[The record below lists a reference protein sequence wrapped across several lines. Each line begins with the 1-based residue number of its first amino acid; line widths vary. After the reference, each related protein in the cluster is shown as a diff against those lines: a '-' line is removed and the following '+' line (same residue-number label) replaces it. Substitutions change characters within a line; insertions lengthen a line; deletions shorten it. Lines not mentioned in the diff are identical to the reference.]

1 MLLLWRLPTA
11 SLRFLPLSSSS
22 LFLDLRYISS
32 SLSSSYFDQNYLYL
46 VNLYNPDFN
55 VRYKIRLYPGSIT
68 EIKLKQRELK
78 KSICLKFI
86 LFQAHKS
93 LEHCLATR
101 AEILE
106 GIGGT
111 ESAVEPAESADSM
124 FTWAVV
130 DGDNVTVPICDLQRE
145 LDKVRSKAGHV
156 QVTREPFNSL
166 SYQKCRRYCRF
177 IA

>member
-1 MLLLWRLPTA
+1 MLLLCRLPTA

-55 VRYKIRLYPGSIT
+55 VRYKI
-68 EIKLKQRELK
+68 
-78 KSICLKFI
+78 I

-145 LDKVRSKAGHV
+145 LDKVRSKAGHMSKSQGNLLIPYLIKNLEDIV
-156 QVTREPFNSL
+156 VS
-166 SYQKCRRYCRF
+166 
-177 IA
+177 

>member
-1 MLLLWRLPTA
+1 MSITNCFTSIFAAIIIFAILGFKVHIIIIIIIILWSKL
-11 SLRFLPLSSSS
+11 
-22 LFLDLRYISS
+22 
-32 SLSSSYFDQNYLYL
+32 LYL

-55 VRYKIRLYPGSIT
+55 VRYKI
-68 EIKLKQRELK
+68 
-78 KSICLKFI
+78 I

-156 QVTREPFNSL
+156 RVTREPFNSL

-177 IA
+177 IAWQEFNFHNCFIFSEIHKSQPSIILELKKL

>member
-1 MLLLWRLPTA
+1 M
-11 SLRFLPLSSSS
+11 
-22 LFLDLRYISS
+22 
-32 SLSSSYFDQNYLYL
+32 
-46 VNLYNPDFN
+46 YNPDFN
-55 VRYKIRLYPGSIT
+55 VRYKI
-68 EIKLKQRELK
+68 
-78 KSICLKFI
+78 I

-145 LDKVRSKAGHV
+145 LDKVRSKAGHMSKSQGNLLIPYLIKNLEDIV
-156 QVTREPFNSL
+156 VS
-166 SYQKCRRYCRF
+166 
-177 IA
+177 